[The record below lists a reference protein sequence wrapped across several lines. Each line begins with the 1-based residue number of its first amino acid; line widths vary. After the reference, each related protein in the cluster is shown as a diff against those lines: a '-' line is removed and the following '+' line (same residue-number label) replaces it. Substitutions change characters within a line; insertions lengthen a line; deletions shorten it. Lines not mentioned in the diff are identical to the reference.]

1 MLKPQLCL
9 DVVYGFVSAPL
20 TVHFSTKF
28 NFSISISLDSIIW
41 GIYHASS
48 NQFIKKNLKKLK
60 KKVCKNKYINMS
72 IFNAIPFVILLI
84 SVAVGPAVLKERWN
98 RVFVPLIA
106 ILFLFEI
113 FMYSFVFQEFC
124 TIIQALYEYVQF
136 IILIATL
143 YFVTAGIEIRVNIR
157 GNAFINTMILFIG
170 GICANIFGTT
180 GSAMLFINP
189 FLKINKGRLAQYHI
203 AFFIFIVCNIG
214 GSLLPIGDPPLY
226 IGFIKGIPF
235 SWTLI
240 HNFIPWIITTSILL
254 TIFFF
259 LDTKNKEESQMIIET
274 KERKVLI
281 KGYFNLILLFI
292 VIGSLFINK
301 NFIPSLPSFNLLG
314 HEICLVRELILTS
327 VLVVAYIFNNKETLK
342 ANNFSHEP
350 IQELAILFLGIFIT
364 MAPVICII
372 EEYVKTINQSYITP
386 SLLFWAT
393 GLFSSVLDNA
403 PTYLNM
409 LTASMTS
416 NNFNINDLSHVIEYA
431 KTATCIPALSA
442 ISIAAIFFGSIT
454 YISNGPNFMIKKI
467 AEKNDIKMPSF
478 FAFVLRYSLPILIG
492 PFILI
497 WFFFYR

>member
-1 MLKPQLCL
+1 M
-9 DVVYGFVSAPL
+9 
-20 TVHFSTKF
+20 
-28 NFSISISLDSIIW
+28 SL
-41 GIYHASS
+41 
-48 NQFIKKNLKKLK
+48 
-60 KKVCKNKYINMS
+60 
-72 IFNAIPFVILLI
+72 FNAIPFTILLI

-98 RVFVPLIA
+98 KVFIPLIVV
-106 ILFLFEI
+106 LSSFEL
-113 FMYSFVFQEFC
+113 FMYGFVFKDFS
-124 TIIQALYEYVQF
+124 TMVQALYEYVQF

-143 YFVTAGIEIRVNIR
+143 YFVTAGIEIKINIR
-157 GNAFINTMILFIG
+157 GNALINTIILFIG

-189 FLKINKGRLAQYHI
+189 FLKINKGRLSQYHI

-235 SWTLI
+235 RWTLI
-240 HNFIPWIITTSILL
+240 HNFIPWFITTFILL
-254 TIFFF
+254 TIFSI
-259 LDTKNKEESQMIIET
+259 LDSKNKEESQMMIET
-274 KERKVLI
+274 QEKKVVI
-281 KGYFNLILLFI
+281 KGYLNLVLLFL

-301 NFIPSLPSFNLLG
+301 NFFPTLPSFYLSG
-314 HEICLVRELILTS
+314 HEICLIRELILT
-327 VLVVAYIFNNKETLK
+327 LILLCACKINNKETLK
-342 ANNFSHEP
+342 GNNFSREP

-386 SLLFWAT
+386 SLLFWVT
-393 GLFSSVLDNA
+393 GLFSSLLDNA

-409 LTASMTS
+409 LTASMTA
-416 NNFNINDLSHVIEYA
+416 NNFNINELSHVIEYA
-431 KTATCIPALSA
+431 KTSTCIPALSA
-442 ISIAAIFFGSIT
+442 ISIAAIFFGSLT

-467 AEKNDIKMPSF
+467 AEKNDVKMPSF
-478 FAFVLRYSLPILIG
+478 FAFVLKYSLPILIG